1 MASTQSEL
9 AEALRRAETAAD
21 KRDAALQ
28 LLARTNSRA
37 LLDECLR
44 ELGSPPVLAILD
56 ESSRPVLRRKCL
68 GYYAEPRR
76 DKAGLLREALTRL
89 LVHIAHLSDGDIF
102 LLGVETY
109 HLQPVTDVAQNL
121 RAAALA
127 GLAPLDSPLALF
139 YSARFLGEEHT
150 SVFNCEP
157 AMTALDVL
165 AGAEQHLPIY
175 QFLLRA
181 GESMARTGRGE
192 LVGKALESLGA
203 DFPAPL
209 YAQLMMQYR
218 EIDQA
223 TASMGIIN
231 CVVAA
236 RQAALYD
243 ELETLIAQTR
253 HVDLR
258 RYGLVMMAAA
268 RDDDL
273 SERLLRMA
281 RVARLDDVPLFIE
294 ALEICQH
301 AARDELMDLLLRRL

>member
-1 MASTQSEL
+1 MTATQSEL
-9 AEALRRAETAAD
+9 AEALRHADTATD
-21 KRDAALQ
+21 KRDAALR

-44 ELGSPPVLAILD
+44 ALGSSPVLAALD
-56 ESSRPVLRRKCL
+56 EGHRPILRRKCL
-68 GYYAEPRR
+68 RYFEEPRR

-89 LVHIAHLSDGDIF
+89 LVHIAHPADGDIF
-102 LLGVETY
+102 QLGVDTY
-109 HLQPVTDVAQNL
+109 HLQPVADVAQNL

-127 GLAPLDSPLALF
+127 GLAPIDPPLARL
-139 YSARFLGEEHT
+139 YATRFLGEEHT

-165 AGAEQHLPIY
+165 AASEQRLPIY

-181 GESMARTGRGE
+181 GESMAQTGRGE

-209 YAQLMMQYR
+209 YAQLLTQYR

-231 CVVAA
+231 CVVAG

-243 ELETLIAQTR
+243 QLEMLILQTR

-268 RDDDL
+268 RDEAL

-281 RVARLDDVPLFIE
+281 RVARREDVPLFID

-301 AARDELMDLLLRRL
+301 AGRDDLAASLRRRL

>member
-1 MASTQSEL
+1 MTATQSEL

-21 KRDAALQ
+21 KRDAALR

-44 ELGSPPVLAILD
+44 ALASPTVLAILD
-56 ESSRPVLRRKCL
+56 ERHRPVLRRKCL
-68 GYYAEPRR
+68 SYFAEPRR
-76 DKAGLLREALTRL
+76 DKPGLLREALTRL
-89 LVHIAHLSDGDIF
+89 LVHIAHPSDDDIF
-102 LLGVETY
+102 QLGVETY

-127 GLAPLDSPLALF
+127 GLAPLDPPLALF
-139 YSARFLGEEHT
+139 YAARFLGEEHT

-165 AGAEQHLPIY
+165 AAAEQRLPIY
-175 QFLLRA
+175 QFLLCT
-181 GESMARTGRGE
+181 GEAMAQTGRGE

-203 DFPAPL
+203 DFPVPL
-209 YAQLMMQYR
+209 YGQLLAQYR

-231 CVVAA
+231 CVVES

-243 ELETLIAQTR
+243 QLELLIIQTR

-281 RVARLDDVPLFIE
+281 RVARLDDVSLFLE

-301 AARDELMDLLLRRL
+301 DERDELLDLLLLRL

>member
-1 MASTQSEL
+1 MAATQSQL
-9 AEALRRAETAAD
+9 ADALRRAETAAN

-44 ELGSPPVLAILD
+44 ALSSPSVLATLD
-56 ESSRPVLRRKCL
+56 ESNRPVLRRKCL
-68 GYYAEPRR
+68 RYFEEPRR

-89 LVHIAHLSDGDIF
+89 LVHIAHPDDSDIF
-102 LLGVETY
+102 RLGLETY

-127 GLAPLDSPLALF
+127 GLAPLDPSLARL
-139 YSARFLGEEHT
+139 YAVRFLGEEHT

-157 AMTALDVL
+157 AMTALEVL
-165 AGAEQHLPIY
+165 AASEQHLPIY

-192 LVGKALESLGA
+192 LVGKALESLGE
-203 DFPAPL
+203 DFPAVL
-209 YAQLMMQYR
+209 YAQLMAQYD

-231 CVVAA
+231 CVVEA
-236 RQAALYD
+236 RQGELYD
-243 ELETLIAQTR
+243 QLERLILGTQ

-273 SERLLRMA
+273 SERLLRLA
-281 RVARLDDVPLFIE
+281 RLARLDDVPLFID

-301 AARDELMDLLLRRL
+301 AARDEQLDSLRRRL

>member
-1 MASTQSEL
+1 MATTQSEL
-9 AEALRRAETAAD
+9 AAGLRRAETAAD
-21 KRDAALQ
+21 TRDAALR

-44 ELGSPPVLAILD
+44 ALGSPPVLATLD
-56 ESSRPVLRRKCL
+56 ASNRPVLRRKCL
-68 GYYAEPRR
+68 SYFEEPRR

-89 LVHIAHLSDGDIF
+89 LVHIAHPSDCDIF
-102 LLGVETY
+102 QLGVATY

-121 RAAALA
+121 RAVALA
-127 GLAPLDSPLALF
+127 GLAAQDSPLALL
-139 YSARFLGEEHT
+139 YAVRFLGEEHT

-165 AGAEQHLPIY
+165 VASEQRLPIY

-181 GESMARTGRGE
+181 GASMAQTGRGE

-203 DFPAPL
+203 DFPTPL
-209 YAQLMMQYR
+209 YAQLLAQYH

-231 CVVAA
+231 CVIES
-236 RQAALYD
+236 RQATLYD
-243 ELETLIAQTR
+243 QLDSLIMQTQ

-258 RYGLVMMAAA
+258 RYGLVMMAVA
-268 RDDDL
+268 RDEAL
-273 SERLLRMA
+273 NERLLRMA
-281 RVARLDDVPLFIE
+281 RLARLDDVPLFIE

-301 AARDELMDLLLRRL
+301 DSRDELMDMLRRRL

>member
-44 ELGSPPVLAILD
+44 ALGSPPVLATLD

-89 LVHIAHLSDGDIF
+89 LVHIAHPSDGDIF

-127 GLAPLDSPLALF
+127 GLAPLDSPLALL
-139 YSARFLGEEHT
+139 YAARFLGEEHT

-165 AGAEQHLPIY
+165 AAAEQHLPIY

-203 DFPAPL
+203 DFPVPL
-209 YAQLMMQYR
+209 YAQLIAQYR

-231 CVVAA
+231 CVVEA

-243 ELETLIAQTR
+243 ELESLIMQTK

-301 AARDELMDLLLRRL
+301 AARDELLDLLLRRL

>member
-1 MASTQSEL
+1 MASTQAEL
-9 AEALRRAETAAD
+9 AEALRRAESAAD

-44 ELGSPPVLAILD
+44 ALGSMPVLATLD
-56 ESSRPVLRRKCL
+56 ESHRPALRRKCL
-68 GYYAEPRR
+68 RYFEEPRR

-89 LVHIAHLSDGDIF
+89 LVHIAHPDDGDIF
-102 LLGVETY
+102 QLGLETY

-121 RAAALA
+121 RAVALA
-127 GLAPLDSPLALF
+127 GLAPLDSPLALL
-139 YSARFLGEEHT
+139 YAVRFLGEEHT

-157 AMTALDVL
+157 AMTALDLL
-165 AGAEQHLPIY
+165 AATEQHLPIY
-175 QFLLRA
+175 PFLLRA
-181 GESMARTGRGE
+181 GEAMAQTGRGE

-209 YAQLMMQYR
+209 YAGLMAQYS

-231 CVVAA
+231 CVVEG
-236 RQAALYD
+236 RGAALYD
-243 ELETLIAQTR
+243 QLEMLILQTQ

-301 AARDELMDLLLRRL
+301 DDRDELVDLLRRRL